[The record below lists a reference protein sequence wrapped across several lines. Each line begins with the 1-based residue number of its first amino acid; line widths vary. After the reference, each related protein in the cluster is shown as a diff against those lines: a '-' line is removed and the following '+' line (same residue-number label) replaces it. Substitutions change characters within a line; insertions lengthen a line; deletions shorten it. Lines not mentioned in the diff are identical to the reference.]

1 MDKSQSTDQS
11 QAINSEFT
19 ASQSQFNKSSFPF
32 KNLQMDPRSFTP
44 PNCVEFLNKM
54 SLSEPMQRLEVSG
67 DNSSKLQEHAFG
79 FKNDQMVSGFKQEEQ
94 SKIPQADSSLENI
107 ILSALSFESEEQ
119 LDEIFTM
126 YCDPKQ
132 NGKIILNEAQF
143 DLVKKVYTRCNIDN
157 KFSLNDNQ
165 MIMQFFM
172 NLKALR
178 QRVERQE

>member
-1 MDKSQSTDQS
+1 M
-11 QAINSEFT
+11 E
-19 ASQSQFNKSSFPF
+19 
-32 KNLQMDPRSFTP
+32 
-44 PNCVEFLNKM
+44 
-54 SLSEPMQRLEVSG
+54 
-67 DNSSKLQEHAFG
+67 
-79 FKNDQMVSGFKQEEQ
+79 
-94 SKIPQADSSLENI
+94 
-107 ILSALSFESEEQ
+107 
-119 LDEIFTM
+119 EIFTM